1 MLLDYLL
8 FGISEWNI
16 DVLFERD
23 LAAVLYGRQEVTH
36 LLRVTGQGRVVFYQ
50 PGKRKKDGDGCFFS
64 PDTLVFQMP
73 MPFSFLGET
82 QEKL

>member
-36 LLRVTGQGRVVFYQ
+36 LLRVTGQCRVV
-50 PGKRKKDGDGCFFS
+50 
-64 PDTLVFQMP
+64 VN
-73 MPFSFLGET
+73 
-82 QEKL
+82 